1 MAGHPPCWRL
11 DHSGTRRCAQRR
23 HRAALTVP
31 SSGLCFWQPV
41 VRRGVRIPVKGLPP
55 ALLLTA
61 LLTACTSPPPAA
73 ERLPRVRRAEVA
85 DRPFTQSVTGIA
97 TLEALEEVELA
108 AQAGGRIERLLVR
121 QGARVRRGQLLLV
134 LDQVQARADVVR
146 LRTEMETNLLNYR
159 RFEVLVRQGA
169 ATPFQRDDYRQR
181 YVAAREELAARR
193 ADLAFRDL
201 RAPID
206 GTVADL
212 KVKQGDLIQAGA
224 PFTSIIRND
233 RLLARMEVPA
243 VYAADIRPGLPLQLL
258 QPAGA
263 RQVGQAPVLS
273 VDPGVDPASQT
284 LLVKAEFPNPNGTLR
299 DGLRTRARLV
309 LQQRAYPAV
318 PFAAVSRQWG
328 QSFVFVLGDREA
340 LRRRPGR
347 SDPAKVAQLPPG
359 TRFALQ
365 TPVQLGPLQGGW
377 YPVLKGL
384 PDGAEVITANLLSL
398 RHGQPV
404 RVISR

>member
-1 MAGHPPCWRL
+1 M
-11 DHSGTRRCAQRR
+11 
-23 HRAALTVP
+23 V
-31 SSGLCFWQPV
+31 
-41 VRRGVRIPVKGLPP
+41 LPP
-55 ALLLTA
+55 ALLLAA
-61 LLTACTSPPPAA
+61 LVTACATPQAPA
-73 ERLPRVRRAEVA
+73 ERVPRVRSEKVTART
-85 DRPFTQSVTGIA
+85 FSQSVSGIA
-97 TLEALEEVELA
+97 TLEALQEVALA

-121 QGARVRRGQLLLV
+121 QGDRVRRGQLLLV
-134 LDQVQARADVVR
+134 LDQAQARADVVR
-146 LRTEMETNLLNYR
+146 LRSEMETNLLNYR

-169 ATPFQRDDYRQR
+169 ATPFQRDDFRQR
-181 YVAAREELAARR
+181 YVAAREELAARS

-243 VYAADIRPGLPLQLL
+243 VYAAGVRPGLPLQLL
-258 QPAGA
+258 PPSSA
-263 RQVGQAPVLS
+263 RPLGQAPLLT
-273 VDPGVDPASQT
+273 VDPGVDPVSQT
-284 LLVKAEFPNPNGTLR
+284 LLVKAEFPNPNEELR

-309 LQQRAYPAV
+309 LQDRPYPAV

-328 QSFVFVLGDREA
+328 QSFVFVLGDLEA

-347 SDPAKVAQLPPG
+347 SDLAKAARLPRQ

-384 PDGAEVITANLLSL
+384 DDGAEVITSNLQSL

-404 RVISR
+404 SVLSR

>member
-1 MAGHPPCWRL
+1 M
-11 DHSGTRRCAQRR
+11 
-23 HRAALTVP
+23 VP
-31 SSGLCFWQPV
+31 SSCLRFRQSVLP
-41 VRRGVRIPVKGLPP
+41 RGVRITALAVPP
-55 ALLLTA
+55 ALLLGA
-61 LLTACTSPPPAA
+61 QLTACGTPPQAS
-73 ERLPRVRRAEVA
+73 ERLPAVRAAEA
-85 DRPFTQSVTGIA
+85 EARTFSQSVTGIA
-97 TLEALEEVELA
+97 TLEALEEVQLA
-108 AQAGGRIERLLVR
+108 AQAGGRVERLLVR
-121 QGARVRRGQLLLV
+121 QGDRVRRGQLLLV
-134 LDQVQARADVVR
+134 LDQAQARADVLR
-146 LRTEMETNLLNYR
+146 LRSEMETNLLNYR

-212 KVKQGDLIQAGA
+212 KVKQGDLIAAGA

-243 VYAADIRPGLPLQLL
+243 VYAAQTRPGLPLQLL
-258 QPAGA
+258 NPATS
-263 RQVGQAPVLS
+263 RPLGQAPLVS
-273 VDPGVDPASQT
+273 VDPGVDPVSQT
-284 LLVKAEFPNPNGTLR
+284 LLVKAEFANPGGSLR
-299 DGLRTRARLV
+299 DGLRSRARLV
-309 LQQRAYPAV
+309 LADRPSRAV

-328 QSFVFVLGDREA
+328 QSFVFVLGDLEA

-347 SDPAKVAQLPPG
+347 ADLARAARLPRQ

-365 TPVQLGPLQGGW
+365 MPVQLGPLQGGW

-384 PDGAEVITANLLSL
+384 PDGAEVITSNLQSL

-404 RVISR
+404 RVISP

>member
-1 MAGHPPCWRL
+1 V
-11 DHSGTRRCAQRR
+11 RRDGD
-23 HRAALTVP
+23 ALTVP
-31 SSGLCFWQPV
+31 SSSLCSWLSV
-41 VRRGVRIPVKGLPP
+41 VPRGIRIPAMVLPP
-55 ALLLTA
+55 ALLLAA
-61 LLTACTSPPPAA
+61 LVTACAPPQAPA
-73 ERLPRVRRAEVA
+73 ERVPQVRSEDVA
-85 DRPFTQSVTGIA
+85 ARTFSQSVSGIA
-97 TLEALEEVELA
+97 TLEALQEVSLA

-121 QGARVRRGQLLLV
+121 QGDRVRRGQLLLV
-134 LDQVQARADVVR
+134 LDQAQARADVVR
-146 LRTEMETNLLNYR
+146 LRSEMETNLLNYR

-169 ATPFQRDDYRQR
+169 ATPFQRDDFRQR
-181 YVAAREELAARR
+181 YVAAREELTARR

-243 VYAADIRPGLPLQLL
+243 VYSAAIRPGLPLQLL
-258 QPAGA
+258 QPSSA
-263 RQVGQAPVLS
+263 RPLGQAPVLT
-273 VDPGVDPASQT
+273 VDPGVDPVSQT
-284 LLVKAEFPNPNGTLR
+284 LLVKAEFPNPNEALR

-309 LQQRAYPAV
+309 LEDRPYPAV

-328 QSFVFVLGDREA
+328 QSFVFVLGDLEA

-347 SDPAKVAQLPPG
+347 SDLARAARLPRQ

-384 PDGAEVITANLLSL
+384 DDGAEVITSNLQGL

-404 RVISR
+404 GGLSR

>member
-1 MAGHPPCWRL
+1 MGWRTWCRV
-11 DHSGTRRCAQRR
+11 G
-23 HRAALTVP
+23 AALTVP
-31 SSGLCFWQPV
+31 SSDLRFWLSVFP
-41 VRRGVRIPVKGLPP
+41 RGVRLPALGLPP
-55 ALLLTA
+55 ALLMLG
-61 LLTACTSPPPAA
+61 LLTACAPAPPPA
-73 ERLPRVRRAEVA
+73 ERLPRVRTAELSSRSFSQRV
-85 DRPFTQSVTGIA
+85 SGIA
-97 TLEALEEVELA
+97 TLEALQEVALA
-108 AQAGGRIERLLVR
+108 AQAGGRIERLLVQ
-121 QGARVRRGQLLLV
+121 QGDRVRRGQLLLV
-134 LDQVQARADVVR
+134 LDQAQARADVAR
-146 LRTEMETNLLNYR
+146 LRAELETNRLNDR
-159 RFEVLVRQGA
+159 RFEALVRQGA

-181 YVAAREELAARR
+181 YVAAREQLAARK

-243 VYAADIRPGLPLQLL
+243 VYSAQLRPGLPLQLL
-258 QPAGA
+258 SPGD
-263 RQVGQAPVLS
+263 GHPLGSAPLLS
-273 VDPGVDPASQT
+273 VDPGVDPTSQT
-284 LLVKAEFPNPNGTLR
+284 LLVKAEFPNSAGQLR
-299 DGLRTRARLV
+299 DGLRTRASLV
-309 LQQRAYPAV
+309 LQDRAYPAV

-328 QSFVFVLGDREA
+328 QSFVFVVGDLEA

-347 SDPAKVAQLPPG
+347 SDLGRAARLPRQ

-377 YPVLKGL
+377 YPVLQGL
-384 PDGAEVITANLLSL
+384 PQDAEVITTNLLSL

-404 RVISR
+404 RVIPR

>member
-1 MAGHPPCWRL
+1 M
-11 DHSGTRRCAQRR
+11 
-23 HRAALTVP
+23 P
-31 SSGLCFWQPV
+31 SSGLRFCLSVLP
-41 VRRGVRIPVKGLPP
+41 RGVRLPALGLPP
-55 ALLLTA
+55 ALLVLG
-61 LLTACTSPPPAA
+61 LLTACAAPPPPP
-73 ERLPRVRRAEVA
+73 ERLPRVRSSELSTRRFSQQV
-85 DRPFTQSVTGIA
+85 SGIA
-97 TLEALEEVELA
+97 TLEALDEVALA

-121 QGARVRRGQLLLV
+121 QGDRVRRGQLLLV
-134 LDQVQARADVVR
+134 LDQAQARADVAR
-146 LRTEMETNLLNYR
+146 LRSEMETNRLNFR
-159 RFEVLVRQGA
+159 RFELLVRQGA

-224 PFTSIIRND
+224 PFTGIIRND

-243 VYAADIRPGLPLQLL
+243 VYAAQLRPGLPLQLL
-258 QPAGA
+258 RPGDG
-263 RQVGQAPVLS
+263 RPLGQAPLLS

-284 LLVKAEFPNPNGTLR
+284 LLVKAEFANPDGQLR

-309 LQQRAYPAV
+309 LQDRAYPAV

-328 QSFVFVLGDREA
+328 QSFVFVLGDLEA

-347 SDPAKVAQLPPG
+347 SDLAKAGRLPRQ

-377 YPVLKGL
+377 YPVLQGL
-384 PDGAEVITANLLSL
+384 PQDAELITSNLLSL

-404 RVISR
+404 RVSPR

>member
-1 MAGHPPCWRL
+1 MLP
-11 DHSGTRRCAQRR
+11 
-23 HRAALTVP
+23 
-31 SSGLCFWQPV
+31 
-41 VRRGVRIPVKGLPP
+41 RGVRIPALGLPP
-55 ALLLTA
+55 ALLLAA
-61 LLTACTSPPPAA
+61 LLTACGATPPAP
-73 ERLPRVRRAEVA
+73 ERLPRVRAAEVSA
-85 DRPFTQSVTGIA
+85 RSFSQSVTGMA
-97 TLEALEEVELA
+97 TLEALEEVQLA

-121 QGARVRRGQLLLV
+121 QGDRVRRGQLLLV
-134 LDQVQARADVVR
+134 LDQAQARADVVR
-146 LRTEMETNLLNYR
+146 LRSEMETNLLNYR

-169 ATPFQRDDYRQR
+169 ATPFQRDDFRQR
-181 YVAAREELAARR
+181 YVAAREELAALR

-206 GTVADL
+206 GTLADL
-212 KVKQGDLIQAGA
+212 KLKQGDVVQAGA
-224 PFTSIIRND
+224 PFSSIIRNE

-243 VYAADIRPGLPLQLL
+243 IYSAQTRPGLPLELL
-258 QPAGA
+258 SPATS
-263 RQVGQAPVLS
+263 RPLGQAPVLS
-273 VDPGVDPASQT
+273 VDPGVDAASQT
-284 LLVKAEFPNPNGTLR
+284 LLIKAEFPNPAGSLR

-309 LQQRAYPAV
+309 LQDRPYPAL

-328 QSFVFVLGDREA
+328 QSFVFVLGDLEA

-347 SDPAKVAQLPPG
+347 ADLAKAARLPSQ

-384 PDGAEVITANLLSL
+384 PEGAEVITANLQSL

-404 RVISR
+404 RVLSR

>member
-1 MAGHPPCWRL
+1 MA
-11 DHSGTRRCAQRR
+11 
-23 HRAALTVP
+23 
-31 SSGLCFWQPV
+31 
-41 VRRGVRIPVKGLPP
+41 LPP
-55 ALLLTA
+55 ALLLA
-61 LLTACTSPPPAA
+61 GLITACSPTPPPG
-73 ERLPRVRRAEVA
+73 ERLPSVRSAEVSSRSFSQTVA
-85 DRPFTQSVTGIA
+85 GIA
-97 TLEALEEVELA
+97 TLEALQEVSLA

-121 QGARVRRGQLLLV
+121 QGDRVRRGQLLLV
-134 LDQVQARADVVR
+134 LDQAQARADVVR
-146 LRTEMETNLLNYR
+146 LRSEMETNLLNYR
-159 RFEVLVRQGA
+159 RFEALVRQGA
-169 ATPFQRDDYRQR
+169 ATPFQRDDFRQR

-243 VYAADIRPGLPLQLL
+243 VYSAATRPGLPLQLL
-258 QPAGA
+258 QPSGAGPLA
-263 RQVGQAPVLS
+263 QAPVLS
-273 VDPGVDPASQT
+273 VDPGIDPASQT
-284 LLVKAEFPNPNGTLR
+284 LLVKAEFPNPDETLR

-309 LQQRAYPAV
+309 LQDRPYPAV

-328 QSFVFVLGDREA
+328 QSFVFVLGDLEA

-347 SDPAKVAQLPPG
+347 SDLAKAARLPPQ

-365 TPVQLGPLQGGW
+365 TPVQLGSLQGDR
-377 YPVLKGL
+377 YPVLKGV
-384 PDGAEVITANLLSL
+384 PEGAEVITSNLQNL

-404 RVISR
+404 RAIAR

>member
-1 MAGHPPCWRL
+1 MA
-11 DHSGTRRCAQRR
+11 
-23 HRAALTVP
+23 
-31 SSGLCFWQPV
+31 
-41 VRRGVRIPVKGLPP
+41 LPP
-55 ALLLTA
+55 ALLLA
-61 LLTACTSPPPAA
+61 GLLTACAPPIPPA
-73 ERLPRVRRAEVA
+73 ERLPRVRGTAVGSRSFSQTVA
-85 DRPFTQSVTGIA
+85 GIA
-97 TLEALEEVELA
+97 TLEALQEVALA

-121 QGARVRRGQLLLV
+121 QGDRVRRGQLLLV
-134 LDQVQARADVVR
+134 LDQAQARADVVR
-146 LRTEMETNLLNYR
+146 LRSEMETNLLNFR

-169 ATPFQRDDYRQR
+169 ATPFQRDDFRQR
-181 YVAAREELAARR
+181 YVATREELAARR

-224 PFTSIIRND
+224 PFSSIIRND

-243 VYAADIRPGLPLQLL
+243 VYSAQIKPGLPLQLL
-258 QPAGA
+258 QPGGA
-263 RQVGQAPVLS
+263 RPLGQAPVLS
-273 VDPGVDPASQT
+273 VDPGIDPASQT
-284 LLVKAEFPNPNGTLR
+284 LLVKAEFPNPNGDLR

-309 LQQRAYPAV
+309 LQDRPYPAV

-328 QSFVFVLGDREA
+328 QSFVFALGDLEA

-347 SDPAKVAQLPPG
+347 NDLAKAARLPRR

-384 PDGAEVITANLLSL
+384 PDGAEVITANLQSL

-404 RVISR
+404 DVLSR

>member
-1 MAGHPPCWRL
+1 M
-11 DHSGTRRCAQRR
+11 
-23 HRAALTVP
+23 
-31 SSGLCFWQPV
+31 
-41 VRRGVRIPVKGLPP
+41 
-55 ALLLTA
+55 ALLLGLVLSGCA
-61 LLTACTSPPPAA
+61 APQAPA
-73 ERLPRVRRAEVA
+73 ERLPRVRSAPVGVRS
-85 DRPFTQSVTGIA
+85 FSQSVNGIA
-97 TLEALEEVELA
+97 TLEALQEVQLA

-121 QGARVRRGQLLLV
+121 QGDRVRRGQLLLV
-134 LDQVQARADVVR
+134 LDQAQARADVVR
-146 LRTEMETNLLNYR
+146 LRSEMETNLLNYR

-169 ATPFQRDDYRQR
+169 ATPFQRDDFRQR
-181 YVAAREELAARR
+181 YVAARQELAARQ

-206 GTVADL
+206 GTLADL
-212 KVKQGDLIQAGA
+212 TVKQGDLIQAGT
-224 PFTSIIRND
+224 PFSSIIRND

-243 VYAADIRPGLPLQLL
+243 VYAAAIRPGLPLQLL
-258 QPAGA
+258 QPGGS
-263 RQVGQAPVLS
+263 RPLGQAPVRS
-273 VDPGVDPASQT
+273 VDPGVDPVSQT
-284 LLVKAEFPNPNGTLR
+284 LLVKAEFPNPGEALR

-309 LQQRAYPAV
+309 LQDRPYPAV

-328 QSFVFVLGDREA
+328 QSFVFVVGDREA

-347 SDPAKVAQLPPG
+347 ADLDKAARLPPQ

-384 PDGAEVITANLLSL
+384 PDGSEVITANLLSL

-404 RVISR
+404 RVSSR